1 MGQVVN
7 EFSLPCLEPVQPLES
22 WPPGEPQCT
31 SQHEDDAMSSC
42 KLYNTSAKSQL
53 AHLLTPRYKIKATA
67 TFIWAGILVGP
78 ASGLVSSQHWCTLR
92 EICTV

>member
-22 WPPGEPQCT
+22 CPPGEAGVPQCT

-42 KLYNTSAKSQL
+42 ELYNTSAKLQL
-53 AHLLTPRYKIKATA
+53 AHLLTPRYKIKDTA
-67 TFIWAGILVGP
+67 TVHLGWHSSRSCIRIGLFTALVYP
-78 ASGLVSSQHWCTLR
+78 S
-92 EICTV
+92 